1 MKSEFRRELAQQS
14 FEEKIRKV
22 GELIRL
28 SRDLRYQRLRSSLQS
43 SKAIDVF
50 MSERKRGRKL

>member
-14 FEEKIRKV
+14 FEDKIRKV

-28 SRDLRYQRLRSSLQS
+28 SRDLKYHRLRGSLKS

-50 MSERKRGRKL
+50 MSERKRKPNL

>member
-14 FEEKIRKV
+14 FEDKIRKV

-28 SRDLRYQRLRSSLQS
+28 SRYLKYQRLRGSLKS
-43 SKAIDVF
+43 SKAMDVF
-50 MSERKRGRKL
+50 MSERKREQKL

>member
-1 MKSEFRRELAQQS
+1 MKSEFREELARQS

-28 SRDLRYQRLRSSLQS
+28 ARNVKHQPLRGSLKG
-43 SKAIDVF
+43 SKAMDVF
-50 MSERKRGRKL
+50 MSEREHEREL

>member
-14 FEEKIRKV
+14 FEDKIRKV

-28 SRDLRYQRLRSSLQS
+28 SRYLKYPRLRGSLKS
-43 SKAIDVF
+43 SKAMDVF
-50 MSERKRGRKL
+50 MSERKREQKL